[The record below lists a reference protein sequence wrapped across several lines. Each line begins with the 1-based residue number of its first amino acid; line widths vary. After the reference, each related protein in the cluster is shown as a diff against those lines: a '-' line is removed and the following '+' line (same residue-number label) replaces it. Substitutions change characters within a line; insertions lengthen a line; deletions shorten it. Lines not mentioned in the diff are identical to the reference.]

1 MGSAEVEDGRL
12 TRTAQNTYFG
22 SSSHESFFLFFM
34 QRHRI
39 KRGSYERYK
48 ELPSGLVFARLHRFP
63 LLHYV
68 SRFTAEHHGYFPLR
82 VSLHPP
88 DMGIGL
94 ASSLNCP
101 LHGAYPSRAQHHSFR
116 LSGFYKEN
124 LETLNGPAS
133 AFRLY
138 RRPPSSFPSEMVALA
153 LKAQR
158 HTQMVD

>member
-1 MGSAEVEDGRL
+1 MGESTEKKGDGVG
-12 TRTAQNTYFG
+12 G
-22 SSSHESFFLFFM
+22 SGRWEADPNGPEHVFWKLFP
-34 QRHRI
+34 R
-39 KRGSYERYK
+39 
-48 ELPSGLVFARLHRFP
+48 VFARLHSFP